1 MTISVYLW
9 FTSFFAFTYRGS
21 RNQDFPNAS
30 MKTLR
35 MVMVPLS
42 NKEAVFSKAFVGLV
56 KLLETFPRVLMC
68 RKSWQNIL
76 VT

>member
-9 FTSFFAFTYRGS
+9 FTSFFAFTYRGL

-42 NKEAVFSKAFVGLV
+42 NKEAVFSKAFVGLL
-56 KLLETFPRVLMC
+56 KLLEIFPPVLMC